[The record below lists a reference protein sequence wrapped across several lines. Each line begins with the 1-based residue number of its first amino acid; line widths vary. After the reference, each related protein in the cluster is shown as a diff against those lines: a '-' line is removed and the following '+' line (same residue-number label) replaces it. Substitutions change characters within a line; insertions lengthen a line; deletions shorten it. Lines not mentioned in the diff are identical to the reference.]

1 MRVSELMVTPPVT
14 VPPQATA
21 RLAAI
26 RMTEEAVG
34 CVLVAEDD
42 RLLGIVTDR
51 DLVVRGLA
59 GAAEPDTTVAELMS
73 ATMVTI
79 EATADLETAYRAL
92 RRTGVR
98 RLPVLDGHRLVGLL
112 TVDDL
117 LLDVLYRL
125 FDLLGPVSWSA
136 LREGG
141 PRDHERNPIGG
152 ACHDTPM
159 EHRR

>member
-1 MRVSELMVTPPVT
+1 MKVSELMATPPVT

-21 RLAAI
+21 RLAAL

-51 DLVVRGLA
+51 DLVVRSVA
-59 GAAEPDTTVAELMS
+59 GAAEPDAPVTELMS
-73 ATMVTI
+73 ASVVTVD
-79 EATADLETAYRAL
+79 AADDLDSAYRTL
-92 RRTGVR
+92 RRSGVR

-112 TVDDL
+112 AVDDL
-117 LLDVLYRL
+117 LLDVLSRL

-136 LREGG
+136 MREGG
-141 PRDHERNPIGG
+141 PRDRESDRI
-152 ACHDTPM
+152 
-159 EHRR
+159 RRSLP